1 MLLTGPDT
9 RKLQGTK
16 IRMLEDIQA
25 ALRVTMLFVVMNTQL
40 KPTLFQGY
48 NYRNYKATLPGL
60 QSQGR
65 EQVHSQLDKI
75 TRSLRQCNFQSYMIL
90 MKTF

>member
-1 MLLTGPDT
+1 MLV
-9 RKLQGTK
+9 GT
-16 IRMLEDIQA
+16 QA
-25 ALRVTMLFVVMNTQL
+25 ALRVTMLFVAMNTQL

-65 EQVHSQLDKI
+65 EQVHSQLEKI
-75 TRSLRQCNFQSYMIL
+75 TSSLRQCSFQSYMIL
-90 MKTF
+90 VKIFFLFNNLKKKNHVKYYYM